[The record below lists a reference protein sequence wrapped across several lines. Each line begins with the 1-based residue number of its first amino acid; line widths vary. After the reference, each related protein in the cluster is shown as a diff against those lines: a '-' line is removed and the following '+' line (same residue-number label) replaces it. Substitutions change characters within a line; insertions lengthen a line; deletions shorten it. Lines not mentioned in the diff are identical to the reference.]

1 MKKLQYSFEEINTKI
16 ITYFLIT
23 FFLIYGIN
31 LYTTGFAIQYSS
43 PLDNNLNP
51 NFQWVLESPIQF
63 FIGYLFSFYHIL
75 LHLL

>member
-31 LYTTGFAIQYSS
+31 LFTTGFAIQYSS

-51 NFQWVLESPIQF
+51 NLTQKKSSTPILS
-63 FIGYLFSFYHIL
+63 YPSSSSLTSY
-75 LHLL
+75 